1 MIPLIYDPSLEYYLP
16 LFKRRLGSCRAPPLA
31 KSTKSEC
38 RRWPPCRC
46 SSGSTPSSPAAKLRR
61 SDLAMSR
68 CPDERQFLSMALEM
82 HSSRPGEWNNCCKY
96 VERNPFQLFI
106 YKCVIV
112 QILHIHCQ
120 EATAIFAKQ
129 QRSLK
134 SSEGCLASAR
144 QRWASS
150 SANFTDSQVGGNPN
164 AWGYPGCFA
173 GKSHLWMNTFLYLK
187 KSDANLEILRTVPIF
202 DSSFGLR
209 FMFNGVTM
217 WRFPNGWGYPKSSKL
232 HHFSIENPWFCGS
245 PILRHVH
252 VGCQSLGHFKLTKP
266 VEILPVTSC
275 SPSLLCLMK
284 TEMLPFIGIHAHHRL
299 PGGTATMQ

>member
-38 RRWPPCRC
+38 RGWPPCRC

-68 CPDERQFLSMALEM
+68 CPDEKQFLSMALEM

-144 QRWASS
+144 QR
-150 SANFTDSQVGGNPN
+150 
-164 AWGYPGCFA
+164 
-173 GKSHLWMNTFLYLK
+173 
-187 KSDANLEILRTVPIF
+187 
-202 DSSFGLR
+202 
-209 FMFNGVTM
+209 
-217 WRFPNGWGYPKSSKL
+217 
-232 HHFSIENPWFCGS
+232 
-245 PILRHVH
+245 
-252 VGCQSLGHFKLTKP
+252 
-266 VEILPVTSC
+266 
-275 SPSLLCLMK
+275 
-284 TEMLPFIGIHAHHRL
+284 
-299 PGGTATMQ
+299 